1 MFELT
6 KSRQGLQEQN
16 NMLLAAAN
24 LHTKL
29 VRDNSKVI
37 SLSPNQRKK
46 LIKDGMSE
54 QMKGLGYS
62 TGFIRKHFVLFRAY
76 ELYEDFYF
84 YFVDRF
90 EQENASMGDVQLS
103 MLTLANEYL
112 EHEFK
117 NKGYANIFDFL
128 KRDDYSKKILNE
140 YIPPNKSSKFKWE
153 DVTEFLW
160 WDGMPAVVLS
170 DGSSKTAFS
179 ISSPDREWREVDLAD
194 VSTEATILSESS
206 FQSQLEA
213 FMALEQKPF
222 QDNWME
228 QVEKSLDVT
237 PEEWEEH
244 LHKTKLEEERN
255 DFQDNWMDGVD
266 EALENLTQEEWERLQ
281 DETAAQE
288 IQDAHKLSSE
298 KSNSSGIYTRYALK
312 KDIQK
317 YTKEDENHLEDGS
330 INWKYVS
337 ADAMIVYGD
346 EMDIDTIYETLEE
359 VAQDIDPK
367 KINYI
372 KQLKKEFIDRVK

>member
-128 KRDDYSKKILNE
+128 KRDDYSNKILNE
-140 YIPPNKSSKFKWE
+140 YIPPNKSSKFK
-153 DVTEFLW
+153 
-160 WDGMPAVVLS
+160 
-170 DGSSKTAFS
+170 
-179 ISSPDREWREVDLAD
+179 
-194 VSTEATILSESS
+194 
-206 FQSQLEA
+206 
-213 FMALEQKPF
+213 
-222 QDNWME
+222 
-228 QVEKSLDVT
+228 
-237 PEEWEEH
+237 
-244 LHKTKLEEERN
+244 
-255 DFQDNWMDGVD
+255 
-266 EALENLTQEEWERLQ
+266 
-281 DETAAQE
+281 
-288 IQDAHKLSSE
+288 
-298 KSNSSGIYTRYALK
+298 
-312 KDIQK
+312 
-317 YTKEDENHLEDGS
+317 
-330 INWKYVS
+330 
-337 ADAMIVYGD
+337 
-346 EMDIDTIYETLEE
+346 
-359 VAQDIDPK
+359 
-367 KINYI
+367 
-372 KQLKKEFIDRVK
+372 